1 MTRLGQRLS
10 DVRVPDADAA
20 AQRARA
26 VVLEA
31 YAAREPV
38 PARRRRSALR
48 LALGAAC
55 AVLLV
60 GVAVASPGTETLI
73 RSVREAV
80 APKAVRHAAAPLR
93 LPGGGSLLVRSPGS
107 LFIQHADGSRLLLG
121 PYRGASWSPHA
132 RFIVATAGPHLV
144 TIDPHTGKNRWT
156 ITAAAPVSGARWSLE
171 PTVPPCCRIAYL
183 SAGAVH
189 VIAGDGTGDHVLA
202 PADDRVAPAWR
213 PRSTDRAL
221 AFVAPSGVVRV
232 ESAETGRTIARARE
246 PFRPTAV
253 AWSSD
258 GSRLLVV
265 GARQLVVLDL
275 DGGRGTRRIAPE
287 PGSTIASAA
296 FLGSGHAIVLLRRL
310 GGGRSSVVLVPTAGP
325 GRPLVTL
332 VGTLAGLAPSPDGTH
347 VLVGWRAAGQWLL
360 VPVTGTDRARRTI
373 ALAARL
379 GATPQLVAGSWRAAR

>member
-1 MTRLGQRLS
+1 VTRLGERLA
-10 DVRVPDADAA
+10 DVRMPDAAAA

-26 VVLEA
+26 VVLET
-31 YAAREPV
+31 YTAREPV

-60 GVAVASPGTETLI
+60 GVAAASPGTERII

-80 APKAVRHAAAPLR
+80 APEAVRHTAVPLQI
-93 LPGGGSLLVRSPGS
+93 PGGGSLLVRSRGA
-107 LFIQHADGSRLLLG
+107 LILQRADGSRLPLG

-132 RFIVATAGPHLV
+132 RFIVATAGRHLV
-144 TIDPHTGKNRWT
+144 AIDPRSGKNRWT

-189 VIAGDGTGDHVLA
+189 VIAGDGTGDRVLA
-202 PADDRVAPAWR
+202 PADDGVAPAWR
-213 PRSTDRAL
+213 PRSSDRAL
-221 AFVAPSGVVRV
+221 AFVTPAGAVRV
-232 ESAETGRTIARARE
+232 ESVETGRSIARVRE
-246 PFRPTAV
+246 AFRPKAV

-258 GSRLLVV
+258 GTRLLVL

-275 DGGRGTRRIAPE
+275 DGRRGPRRIAPK
-287 PGSTIASAA
+287 PGSTLVSAV
-296 FLGSGHAIVLLRRL
+296 FLGKGHAIVLLRRL
-310 GGGRSSVVLVPTAGP
+310 GGGRSSIVLVPATGP

-347 VLVGWRAAGQWLL
+347 VLVGWSAAGQWLL

-373 ALAARL
+373 ALESRL
-379 GATPQLVAGSWRAAR
+379 GTTPQLVADSWRSTG